1 MNHKNEKRNQQRN
14 PTTVETP
21 DTDILTQEDGNA
33 ETISLDQ
40 SNQNHST
47 QPKQNKQNM
56 KTFIFNLQE
65 KGGTGKSFL
74 TVLQAYKEQDNERAL
89 FADADASTKST
100 IRNLKFL
107 ENRKP
112 LRIAEVSL
120 LDSRG
125 KIVRDKLLSI
135 MEQMVK
141 ELDYDNY
148 YLDFGAPESQ
158 QFTELITK
166 DLLPSDLKAFE
177 EHLNA
182 KFIFNIIVAGGTAF
196 GSCTDYLKKQVD
208 LLGDHFELNIMANE
222 AMFYNFEHLLEEL
235 KAFADASGK
244 KVNAVKV
251 FGDFD
256 ISNETGKNILSNIEK
271 GLGLEHLSFTAKL
284 KMKNELAK
292 I

>member
-1 MNHKNEKRNQQRN
+1 MNPKNQKRESHK
-14 PTTVETP
+14 TP
-21 DTDILTQEDGNA
+21 SQVDSSDTDVLIEEHQTTEN
-33 ETISLDQ
+33 
-40 SNQNHST
+40 SNQTHSSE
-47 QPKQNKQNM
+47 PKPKKQEM

-74 TVLQAYKEQDNERAL
+74 TVLQAYKEQNNERSL

-112 LRIAEVSL
+112 LRIAEISL
-120 LDSRG
+120 LDARG

-141 ELDYDNY
+141 DLDYDNY

-166 DLLPSDLKAFE
+166 DLLPTDLKAFE
-177 EHLNA
+177 EHLNV
-182 KFIFNIIVAGGTAF
+182 KFVFNIIVAGGTTF
-196 GSCTDYLKKQVD
+196 GSCTDYLKKLVD
-208 LLGDHFELNIMANE
+208 LLGDHFEVNIMANE
-222 AMFYNFEHLLEEL
+222 AMFYNFEHLLDEL
-235 KAFADASGK
+235 NQFAKASGE
-244 KVNAVKV
+244 KVNSVKR

-271 GLGLEHLSFTAKL
+271 GLGVENLSFTAKL
-284 KMKNELAK
+284 KMNNELAK